1 MLELGWICAKFNAA
15 ATSSAD
21 LSVVVCDEHTHLP
34 DKIDKELLEMRKD
47 LKRKI
52 PAESDPVY
60 IAWSK
65 YYRSLIILGYLFH
78 FGQRLFRRFI
88 DRRLKTTY
96 NDNEEL
102 RNSFRSLAALSLV
115 PLNHM

>member
-78 FGQRLFRRFI
+78 FGQRLFRR
-88 DRRLKTTY
+88 
-96 NDNEEL
+96 
-102 RNSFRSLAALSLV
+102 SLTALSLV